1 MRTRALAS
9 ILSVCLFYY
18 HEFLTFLFIVGD
30 IYLLFYYGIETSVV
44 CEDFSNV
51 SVPRLFSFWAC
62 LVCGMFSLHTGSVAS
77 SDSGHSTNSSGDGT
91 TLAHSYQPR
100 CPSPPR
106 HPQSIPGMSTS
117 KLNRNYLLFEFVL
130 SFVNASLV

>member
-1 MRTRALAS
+1 MKTTNFVRKRALAS
-9 ILSVCLFYY
+9 ILSICLFYCCTILTNIFNVFLHCSGY
-18 HEFLTFLFIVGD
+18 ICYFINYEFR
-30 IYLLFYYGIETSVV
+30 TSVV
-44 CEDFSNV
+44 CEVFSNV

-91 TLAHSYQPR
+91 TLTHSYQPR

-106 HPQSIPGMSTS
+106 HPQSIPGM
-117 KLNRNYLLFEFVL
+117 L
-130 SFVNASLV
+130 